1 MTQSPHPLERFP
13 TERSALMLA
22 GPAGDLECVCD
33 VPDDHDIRPTT
44 IVICHPH
51 PQHGGSMQNK
61 GVTSLERSMRE
72 LGLRTVRFNFR
83 GVGASEGEFDDG
95 DGETDDLLAVVEWVQ
110 RTRPSDELWL
120 GGFSFGAY
128 VSLKAAQSLQL
139 GQLISIAPPV
149 GRYEFSELPHPGC
162 PWLVVQGDR
171 DELVDIDQVRSWA
184 ATLEPEPNLAVM
196 ELADHF
202 FHHRLM
208 DLRSLLKNGVRAR
221 WPDASA

>member
-33 VPDDHDIRPTT
+33 VPDDHDIRPAT

-61 GVTSLERSMRE
+61 VVTILERSMRE

-95 DGETDDLLAVVEWVQ
+95 DGETNDLLAVVEWVQ